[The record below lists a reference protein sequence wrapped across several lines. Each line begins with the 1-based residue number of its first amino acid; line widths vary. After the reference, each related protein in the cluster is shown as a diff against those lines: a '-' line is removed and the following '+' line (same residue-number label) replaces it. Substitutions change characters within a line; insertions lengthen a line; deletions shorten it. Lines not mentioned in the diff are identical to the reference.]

1 MVEIK
6 NQKSKIKNSKL
17 AVITDSEL
25 ATGFRLAGVE
35 VFSPGDA
42 VEAAQLLKSLFET
55 REYGLVAVSEDY
67 LKDPRPPD
75 RELARL
81 LEKEPLPVV
90 VPFPASRLKIDRA
103 EGEAYLS
110 ELVKSCIG
118 YYVKLK

>member
-1 MVEIK
+1 MEIQ
-6 NQKSKIKNSKL
+6 NPKSIIHNSKL

-42 VEAAQLLKSLFET
+42 VEATRLLKSFFET
-55 REYGLVAVSEDY
+55 KEYGLVAVSEDY
-67 LKDPRPPD
+67 LKDPD

-90 VPFPASRLKIDRA
+90 VPFPATRLNIDRA

-118 YYVKLK
+118 YYVKVK

>member
-6 NQKSKIKNSKL
+6 NQKSKIHNSKL
-17 AVITDSEL
+17 AVITDSET

-42 VEAAQLLKSLFET
+42 VEAAQLLKSFFET
-55 REYGLVAVSEDY
+55 GEYGLVAVSEDY
-67 LKDPRPPD
+67 LKDTD
-75 RELARL
+75 RELAKL
-81 LEKEPLPVV
+81 LDEEALPVV
-90 VPFPASRLKIDRA
+90 VPFPSGRLKIDRA

>member
-1 MVEIK
+1 MGMEIQ
-6 NQKSKIKNSKL
+6 NPKSIISNSKL

-42 VEAAQLLKSLFET
+42 VEATQLLKSFFET

-67 LKDPRPPD
+67 LKDPD

-90 VPFPASRLKIDRA
+90 VPFPATRLKIDRA
-103 EGEAYLS
+103 DGEAYLS

-118 YYVKLK
+118 YYVKVK